1 MRTHMC
7 QYVGVCP
14 WLSEGKCE
22 SALGETHAALLPA
35 SASLLARYQGERGK
49 LAGEVL
55 PVAFGSVRLARRKLQ
70 ETAAAGQG
78 DVPRIIAFLCMRP
91 EAGLLGVRNYTF
103 SLPSA
108 SSPFLRFLISFSIP
122 PPPSFFII
130 SLLLLPSPER
140 KPPKRRVGS
149 APWPRVSETAILS
162 CRRCT
167 SPCEAPRKNYHEIVF
182 SGRGAVL

>member
-1 MRTHMC
+1 MRTRMP

-49 LAGEVL
+49 LAGEAL

-122 PPPSFFII
+122 PPPPPLFLHHIPLA
-130 SLLLLPSPER
+130 SLTREETTQAACGFRTVAARIRDCHPFLPAVHKPLRSP
-140 KPPKRRVGS
+140 V
-149 APWPRVSETAILS
+149 
-162 CRRCT
+162 
-167 SPCEAPRKNYHEIVF
+167 
-182 SGRGAVL
+182 

>member
-1 MRTHMC
+1 MRTRMHL
-7 QYVGVCP
+7 YVGVCP

-78 DVPRIIAFLCMRP
+78 DVPRIIAFLWMRP

-122 PPPSFFII
+122 PPPPLFLHHIPPLA
-130 SLLLLPSPER
+130 SLTREETTQAACGFRTVAARIRDCHPFLPAVHKPLRSP
-140 KPPKRRVGS
+140 
-149 APWPRVSETAILS
+149 A
-162 CRRCT
+162 
-167 SPCEAPRKNYHEIVF
+167 
-182 SGRGAVL
+182 